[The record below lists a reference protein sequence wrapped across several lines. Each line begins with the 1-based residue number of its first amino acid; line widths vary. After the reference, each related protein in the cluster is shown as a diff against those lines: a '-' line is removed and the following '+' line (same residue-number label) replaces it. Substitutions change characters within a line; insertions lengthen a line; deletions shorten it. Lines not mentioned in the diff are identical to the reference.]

1 MDTETSEPRLKK
13 KFNRM
18 FHTVPPF
25 SQLNYRSYE
34 SGEPMA
40 PQHRPR
46 AAIAV
51 VVCNNTFARDGTDR
65 VGHPASTAV
74 HSAVLLACSLSAVGS
89 ALPRIALTHGLE
101 PWAERRLQQAGF
113 QLIDVPTARVPTL
126 RASYSLSSGNLLRWP
141 RPNQSAH
148 VQPRHDGRCT
158 TMKLLAWSLTWY
170 DAVLVADVDNVFAAS
185 PDSWVHAVAAAH
197 EPPPPSDAPASTD
210 GDSDGTLAAASSPWK
225 RLETPRR
232 VHYFVAER
240 EQGRRNY
247 VGLNTHLML
256 ITPNL
261 QASARAQPPPCALSD
276 ARRCGV

>member
-1 MDTETSEPRLKK
+1 MGGASAAAGGL
-13 KFNRM
+13 
-18 FHTVPPF
+18 
-25 SQLNYRSYE
+25 S
-34 SGEPMA
+34 A
-40 PQHRPR
+40 HRR
-46 AAIAV
+46 A
-51 VVCNNTFARDGTDR
+51 DR
-65 VGHPASTAV
+65 TRAHLAS
-74 HSAVLLACSLSAVGS
+74 HGYSLSAS
-89 ALPRIALTHGLE
+89 
-101 PWAERRLQQAGF
+101 
-113 QLIDVPTARVPTL
+113 
-126 RASYSLSSGNLLRWP
+126 NLLRWP
-141 RPNQSAH
+141 RPNQSVH

-197 EPPPPSDAPASTD
+197 EAPPPSDAPASTD

-276 ARRCGV
+276 ARRY